1 MKRTIHSSAPA
12 RIDLAGGTLDIYP
25 LYLFEEFGL
34 TVNAAISVGS
44 QVTITERDDKRIVL
58 NAKDINT
65 AQTADCVEEL
75 DVHGS
80 LPLLARVVR
89 HYLMATNYD
98 RGVDVTTVSKAPK
111 GSGLGASSCLLI
123 ALSGALNE
131 ITGRG
136 LDKSQMVHIASHLEA
151 QVIEIPTGNQDYYAA
166 AYGGVNALWF
176 LPGEDKVESLGDA
189 ALAELNKRIV
199 LSYTGETRF
208 SGTSNWIMMCR
219 YIDDAD
225 GERDKLRAIKGTA
238 VAMREAIVRG
248 NWDHFAAQVD
258 DEWRNRR
265 GLARGVTTPKI
276 DLIMASAK
284 QAGAQASK
292 ICGAG
297 GGGCMI
303 TVVEPE
309 HREKVENAIA
319 EADGRVLDFEVVAKG
334 LTVTEG

>member
-1 MKRTIHSSAPA
+1 LKRSIHSAAPA

-34 TVNAAISVGS
+34 TVNAAINVGS
-44 QVTITERDDKRIVL
+44 HVTITERDDKRIVL
-58 NAKDINT
+58 RAEDIDT
-65 AQTADCVEEL
+65 EQHADCVDDL

-80 LPLLARVVR
+80 LPLLARAVK
-89 HYLMATNYD
+89 HYLKGYD
-98 RGVDVTTVSKAPK
+98 RGVNVTTLNKAPK

-123 ALSGALNE
+123 TLSGALNE
-131 ITGRG
+131 LTGKG
-136 LDKSQMVHIASHLEA
+136 LDKKQLVHIASHLEA

-166 AYGGVNALWF
+166 AFGGVNALWF

-225 GERDKLRAIKGTA
+225 GERDKLRAIKSTA
-238 VAMREAIVRG
+238 VEMRDAIVRG
-248 NWDHFAAQVD
+248 DWDHFAAQIEN
-258 DEWRNRR
+258 EWRNRR

-276 DLIMASAK
+276 DQMMGAATE
-284 QAGAQASK
+284 AGALASK

-303 TVVEPE
+303 SVVAPE
-309 HREKVENAIA
+309 NREKVEKAIA
-319 EADGRVLDFEVVAKG
+319 GAEGLVMPFEVVAKG
-334 LTVTEG
+334 LTVWTED

>member
-1 MKRTIHSSAPA
+1 MKRTIHSTAPA

-34 TVNAAISVGS
+34 TVNAAINVGS
-44 QVTITERDDKRIVL
+44 TVRIEERDDKRIVL
-58 NAKDINT
+58 RAEDIDLE
-65 AQTADCVEEL
+65 QHADCVQEL
-75 DVHGS
+75 DVKGK
-80 LPLLARVVR
+80 LPLLARVVK
-89 HYLMATNYD
+89 HYLKDFD
-98 RGVDVTTVSKAPK
+98 RGVTVTTLNKAPK

-123 ALSGALNE
+123 TLSGALNE
-131 ITGRG
+131 LAGTGF
-136 LDKSQMVHIASHLEA
+136 DKSRIVHIASHLEA

-189 ALAELNKRIV
+189 ALAELNKRVV

-219 YIDDAD
+219 YIDDAE
-225 GERDKLRAIKGTA
+225 GEREKLRSIKNTA

-248 NWDHFAAQVD
+248 DWTNFAQQVD

-276 DLIMASAK
+276 DRIMSSAK
-284 QAGAQASK
+284 DAGALASK

-303 TVVEPE
+303 TVVEPDS
-309 HREKVENAIA
+309 RSAVEKAIA
-319 EADGRVLDFEVVAKG
+319 AAQGQVLPFEVVSQG
-334 LTVTEG
+334 LTVWED